1 MRKLSGIIITLL
13 ILSIACKKDRRER
26 IFELTY
32 PNFEFQFPA
41 GLSQFQ
47 ARVFAFPVVATDINN
62 YLQQFSTDTSAIT
75 AINPY
80 YATITNNN
88 NIDFDFL
95 QEVSVRACPVGTE
108 CSAFDEVFYLDD
120 LRNRNLSRLNL
131 LPTLRNM
138 KSLLSGQ
145 NFRLEIVFFL
155 SEISPFTMDCRL
167 EMGFEAVR

>member
-1 MRKLSGIIITLL
+1 MRKLFWLFFILL
-13 ILSIACKKDRRER
+13 LLNTACRKERRER
-26 IFELTY
+26 IFEMTY
-32 PNFEFQFPA
+32 PNFEYQLPA

-47 ARVFAFPVVATDINN
+47 SRVFAFPIVKTDINN
-62 YLQQFSTDTSAIT
+62 YLQQFGTDPSAIA

-88 NIDFDFL
+88 NLDFDFL
-95 QEVSVRACPVGTE
+95 NEVSVRACPVGTE
-108 CSAFDEVFYLDD
+108 CSTFDEVFYLDN
-120 LRNRNLSRLNL
+120 LRNRSLSRLRL
-131 LPTLRNM
+131 LPTLRNV
-138 KSLLSGQ
+138 KPLFSGD